1 MSILRLLLF
10 NVLKNFT
17 RLPRKIEEEAVD
29 AQDHFSDELETGLK
43 AAKEAGAIIMA
54 LFGKEYR
61 VEEKG
66 KGNPVT
72 TADLEANRRIQ
83 EIIRQRYP
91 KDGWL
96 SEEDKDDTSR
106 LRAARVWVID
116 PIDGTKEFIAGVP
129 QFAVS
134 IGLVLEGRPVLGIVY
149 NPAKEKLYHAVK
161 GGGALLNGRP
171 IHVCQRQEMQGASLL
186 VSRSEPRQKFQP
198 FADMCRLEP
207 MGSIAYR
214 LAMVAGGEGDGT
226 LTFRSLRE
234 WDVCAG
240 VAIVEEAGGVVVD
253 GGGRRLLFNQEDTR
267 HRAIVASNGL
277 LVHSLQGM
285 LAKILSENR

>member
-1 MSILRLLLF
+1 MLF
-10 NVLKNFT
+10 NVH
-17 RLPRKIEEEAVD
+17 RGRERKMSSEVLNAENR
-29 AQDHFSDELETGLK
+29 FSDELETAVK
-43 AAKEAGAIIMA
+43 AAKEAGAIIVA
-54 LFGKEYR
+54 LFGKDYR
-61 VEEKG
+61 IEEKS

-116 PIDGTKEFIAGVP
+116 PIDGTKEFIEGVP

-134 IGLVLEGRPVLGIVY
+134 IGLVLEGLPVLGIVY

-186 VSRSEPRQKFQP
+186 VSRSEPRRKFQP

-226 LTFRSLRE
+226 LTFRPP
-234 WDVCAG
+234 AQ
-240 VAIVEEAGGVVVD
+240 VD
-253 GGGRRLLFNQEDTR
+253 GLPRG
-267 HRAIVASNGL
+267 
-277 LVHSLQGM
+277 
-285 LAKILSENR
+285 